1 MGGEQGGEEMH
12 QHPRPE
18 QLQPGLL
25 GDTELGTVGYMLLL
39 TVCLAVV
46 VRRFLN
52 VADLCKQD

>member
-25 GDTELGTVGYMLLL
+25 GDTELE
-39 TVCLAVV
+39 
-46 VRRFLN
+46 
-52 VADLCKQD
+52 KKE